1 MSLVSGIPAASRPAL
16 LLTCFNADAPTSG
29 YATRVLQMVE
39 SYTARGFEV
48 SVLRFVP
55 FAHGAPSWRALLTE
69 RGARHVFEWAAP
81 PISRYELGRRLA
93 SCWCR
98 PLAFALRICLRPA
111 VVQAEGHEAAAVTL
125 WRGSCALQVADFHG
139 AVPEET
145 EYRRQQSSSTS
156 RAPRWF
162 HRHEARTLR
171 ACDAYLAVSSGM
183 IEHLRAKLGEAAAT
197 AKAFVLDVKSS
208 ARFTHSASGVTREDF
223 GISRDE
229 IVIVYSGGTQAYQ
242 RLPAIAGFVAALGA
256 HVQRIR
262 FVVFTAQPELARAQL
277 GVLADAPGTLITS
290 VAPSDLHAHLQIA
303 DFGIIFRD
311 NHVINQ
317 VASPTKIWEYL
328 LSGLH
333 VICNHAAG
341 NAAEAAGALDA
352 ALVVDPDSPSQAWDT
367 IARAIGEIMRQRHAA
382 PGFVAAAARRY
393 LQQEGGWDSRFDAW
407 LTRLDELGATRRGA
421 LLETRR

>member
-1 MSLVSGIPAASRPAL
+1 MSVAPGMPVTLRPAL

-55 FAHGAPSWRALLTE
+55 FVHRAASWRAPLLE

-98 PLAFALRICLRPA
+98 PLAFALRIWLRPA

-125 WRGSCALQVADFHG
+125 WRGSCAVQVADFHG

-145 EYRRQQSSSTS
+145 EYRRQQLTTTS

-162 HRHEARTLR
+162 HQHEARSVR
-171 ACDAYLAVSSGM
+171 ACDAYLVVSTGM
-183 IEHLRAKLGEAAAT
+183 IGHLRAKLGEGAST

-208 ARFTHSASGVTREDF
+208 ARFTHATAFVTRQDY
-223 GISRDE
+223 GIANDE

-242 RLPAIAGFVAALGA
+242 RLPAMAGFVATLGA
-256 HVQRIR
+256 HVERVR
-262 FVVFTAQPELARAQL
+262 FVVFTAEPEVARQQL
-277 GVLADAPGTLITS
+277 GPLANASGTIIAR
-290 VAPSDLHAHLQIA
+290 VAPSELHAHLKIA

-311 NHVINQ
+311 DHVINR

-341 NAAEAAGALDA
+341 NAAEAAAALDA
-352 ALVVDPDSPSQAWDT
+352 ALVVDPDSPSEAWDV
-367 IARAIGEIMRQRHAA
+367 IARAVNGIMQQRRAA
-382 PGFVAAAARRY
+382 PSCVASAARRY

-407 LTRLDELGATRRGA
+407 LTRLRELGAARRGE

>member
-1 MSLVSGIPAASRPAL
+1 L
-16 LLTCFNADAPTSG
+16 LLTCFNADGPTSG

-55 FAHGAPSWRALLTE
+55 FAHRAPSWRTPLTE
-69 RGARHVFEWAAP
+69 HGARRVFEWTAP
-81 PISRYELGRRLA
+81 PISRYEFGRRLA

-98 PLAFALRICLRPA
+98 PLALALRVWLRPA

-145 EYRRQQSSSTS
+145 EFRRQRLNPAS

-162 HRHEARTLR
+162 HRHEARTIR
-171 ACDAYLAVSSGM
+171 ACDAYLVVSSGM
-183 IEHLRAKLGEAAAT
+183 IEHLRAKLSDAAVT
-197 AKAFVLDVKSS
+197 AKASVLDVRSS
-208 ARFTHSASGVTREDF
+208 ARFTQSAKNATRDDY
-223 GISRDE
+223 GISADE
-229 IVIVYSGGTQAYQ
+229 IVIVYSGGTQSYQ
-242 RLPAIAGFVAALGA
+242 RLPAIAGFVSAVGM

-262 FVVFTAQPELARAQL
+262 FVVFTAEPELARAQL
-277 GVLADAPGTLITS
+277 GVLANAPGTIIAS
-290 VAPSDLHAHLQIA
+290 VAPSDLHAHLKIA
-303 DFGIIFRD
+303 DFGIILRD
-311 NHVINQ
+311 NHVINR

-341 NAAEAAGALDA
+341 NAAEVAGALDA
-352 ALVVDPDSPSQAWDT
+352 ALVVDPDSPSQTWDA
-367 IARAIGEIMRQRHAA
+367 IARAIEKIMQQRRAA
-382 PGFVAAAARRY
+382 PAFVAAAARRY
-393 LQQEGGWDSRFDAW
+393 LQQDGDWDHRFDEW
-407 LTRLDELGATRRGA
+407 VTRLRELAATRRAA